1 MPPRLMDSA
10 AATGR
15 AVGAIIDCL
24 ASLTGRSEQ
33 PQDSHAEE
41 EYAPNAIRER
51 PFLYFA
57 TLCLFL

>member
-24 ASLTGRSEQ
+24 ASLTGRFR
-33 PQDSHAEE
+33 A
-41 EYAPNAIRER
+41 AAGLAR
-51 PFLYFA
+51 
-57 TLCLFL
+57 